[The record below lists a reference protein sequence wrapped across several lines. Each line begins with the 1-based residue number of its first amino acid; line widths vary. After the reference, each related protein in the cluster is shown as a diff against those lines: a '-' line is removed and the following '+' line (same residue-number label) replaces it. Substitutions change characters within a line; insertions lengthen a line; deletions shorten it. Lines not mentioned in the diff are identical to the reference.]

1 MDFGEIFSDFFW
13 AAAGA
18 GLGTIFGVWFN
29 EREKADSR
37 NKEKARLRQ
46 NLIDSFEFNLVEI
59 DKMINSIE
67 TKSGERSV
75 WIPDNYLDS
84 ESVTHVLFHGKDLF
98 CRCQFD
104 KFNWQRYQIMHIN
117 AKIDFV
123 NVATSRESYPSSGVT
138 LLQDRFSSLVNHLR
152 ATSRDLRQILSDY
165 KQNPEC
171 EH

>member
-1 MDFGEIFSDFFW
+1 MVWDIFW

-18 GLGTIFGVWFN
+18 GLGTILGVWFN
-29 EREKADSR
+29 EREKEDSR
-37 NKEKARLRQ
+37 NKEKERLKR
-46 NLIDSFEFNLVEI
+46 NLIDSLEFNLIEI
-59 DKMINSIE
+59 DKMIESIE
-67 TKSGERSV
+67 TKSGEGSV

-84 ESVTHVLFHGKDLF
+84 ESVAHVLFHGKDLF
-98 CRCQFD
+98 CKCYFD
-104 KFNWQRYQIMHIN
+104 KFNWQRYQLIHIN

-123 NVATSRESYPSSGVT
+123 NVATSRGNYPSSELK

-171 EH
+171 RH